1 MDTKKI
7 SLFLAWKLPPY
18 YGDSNLTRFQRVVS
32 TDFNEL
38 YKLNDLDLF
47 LKQSNGIEEIFFQNI
62 LEDIHQENSENTR
75 FQDLLKKIIKNE
87 EFIDEL
93 FSRDNSILF
102 KKLWE
107 KLKLGLVSIREWKD
121 DSKKFE
127 EYCDQLIKFLLEDSF
142 NDFRY
147 KSQPRAE
154 TGLDINDGLVLNSF
168 KNKWLIKNFWW
179 DIVKDEYWTS
189 SIVIEMKNY
198 TDEANQSILY
208 TTEKYLNKTHTWRF
222 AFLFTRKWLSDRSWE
237 LKQIELFKWQW
248 KKESICIITFNDA
261 DYIAM
266 IDLKL
271 KWESVESYI
280 LGKYFELSSKA

>member
-107 KLKLGLVSIREWKD
+107 KLKLDLVSIREWKD

-147 KSQPRAE
+147 TTQAKSDI
-154 TGLDINDGLVLNSF
+154 GLDINDGLLLNTYKDQWIA
-168 KNKWLIKNFWW
+168 KNLWW
-179 DIVKDEYWTS
+179 DIAKDKYWTQT
-189 SIVIEMKNY
+189 IIIEMKNY
-198 TDEANQSILY
+198 SKQAAQSVLFI
-208 TTEKYLNKTHTWRF
+208 TEKYLHKAHTGRF
-222 AFLFTRKWLSDRSWE
+222 ALLFTRKWLSLASWE
-237 LKQIELFKWQW
+237 KKQIDMFKWIDW
-248 KKESICIITFNDA
+248 KQSVCFIAFNDA